1 MCGISGRYSI
11 NGLSKN
17 EQSAFFESSKVS
29 HANRGPDGFGQY
41 TSDDVKVVLTH
52 SRLSLV
58 DLSHNGH
65 QPMKKHGLVLVFNGE
80 VYNFRAIKAELEADG
95 YTFFSQ
101 SDTEVILSAYD
112 KWGDDC
118 FKRFNGPLAVAL
130 YNEETGQL
138 LLARDRVGEKPLYY
152 FIDEDDASVYFSS
165 TIKQIM
171 RAANN
176 TWQLNEDRIIA
187 DLIFNFWS
195 DKEQTHIK
203 NIDNV
208 PVASI
213 VKIDTKTGSRS
224 VQKYWELTANETSN
238 DEQTII
244 RDVDDLLMDAV
255 DMRVQL
261 DAPLGAIL
269 SGGIDSTLLVSMTKN
284 ALQYAP
290 TCFTLSRNDHIDDD
304 LFYATKYCDEHGLP
318 HVKVALNDKD
328 LNQEAFINATREM
341 EEPSLD
347 QVYLYISRNYET
359 ARQSGL
365 KAVLN
370 GQGADEIF
378 LGYLDFYSFLRDE
391 ANYSD
396 RHAFE
401 SYWFNQSPLKE
412 SLDEERIKRI
422 INQNIE
428 KNYVPVA
435 SDDVLNSV
443 LRFGVKTHLQ
453 SLLAQ
458 EDKQS
463 MRWSVECR
471 TAFTDYRLVEYMS
484 AVPSRIK
491 MLDNKEKYVLRQV
504 AKKHLPDYI
513 INRKK
518 LGFPDLPD
526 NREALVASMIDDG
539 LLKNSPVLSRILSHK
554 VIEYPNDLPLY
565 MKWKL
570 CSVAILERSIL

>member
-11 NGLSKN
+11 NGVSQS
-17 EQSAFFESSKVS
+17 EQGIFFESSKVS
-29 HANRGPDGFGQY
+29 HANRGPDDFGQF
-41 TSDDVKVVLTH
+41 TSSDSRVVLTH

-80 VYNFRAIKAELEADG
+80 VYNFRAIRAELEADG
-95 YTFFSQ
+95 YAFFSQ

-118 FKRFNGPLAVAL
+118 FKRFNGPLAAIL
-130 YNEETGQL
+130 YNEETGEL
-138 LLARDRVGEKPLYY
+138 LLVRDRVGEKPLYY
-152 FIDEDDASVYFSS
+152 FIDEGNASVYFGS

-171 RAANN
+171 KAADRV
-176 TWQLNEDRIIA
+176 WQLNEDRIIA

-195 DKEQTHIK
+195 DKEHTHIDG
-203 NIDNV
+203 IDNV

-213 VKIDTKTGSRS
+213 VKIDTKTGDR
-224 VQKYWELTANETSN
+224 VVEKYWELTANEVHS
-238 DEQTII
+238 DEETII
-244 RDVDDLLMDAV
+244 RDVDELLRDAV
-255 DMRVQL
+255 DMRVKL

-284 ALQYAP
+284 VLPYAP
-290 TCFTLSRNDHIDDD
+290 TCFTLSRNDHMDDD

-318 HVKVALNDKD
+318 HVKVALNDAD
-328 LNQEAFINATREM
+328 LNQEAFISATREM

-391 ANYSD
+391 VNYSD
-396 RHAFE
+396 HQAFE
-401 SYWFNQSPLKE
+401 NYWFNQSPLKE
-412 SLDEERIKRI
+412 SLDEERVKRI
-422 INQNIE
+422 IQDNIR
-428 KNYVPVA
+428 KNYMPVA
-435 SDDVLNSV
+435 SKDALNSV

-491 MLDNKEKYVLRQV
+491 MLDDKEKYVLRQV

-526 NREALVASMIDDG
+526 DREALITSMIDDG
-539 LLKNSPVLSRILSHK
+539 LLKNSPLLNRILSHK

>member
-1 MCGISGRYSI
+1 MCGISGLYSI
-11 NGLSKN
+11 NGLSQN

-29 HANRGPDGFGQY
+29 HINRGPDDFGQY
-41 TSDDVKVVLTH
+41 TSNDSKVVLTH

-80 VYNFRAIKAELEADG
+80 VYNFRAIRAELEADG

-118 FKRFNGPLAVAL
+118 FRRFNGPLATAL
-130 YNEETGQL
+130 YNEETGEL

-152 FIDEDDASVYFSS
+152 FIDADDTLVYFGS
-165 TIKQIM
+165 TMKQIM
-171 RAANN
+171 KAANN

-195 DKEQTHIK
+195 DKEHTHIDG
-203 NIDNV
+203 IDNV

-213 VKIDTKTGSRS
+213 VKIDTNTGSR
-224 VQKYWELTANETSN
+224 VVEKYWELSANETHN
-238 DEQTII
+238 DEETII
-244 RDVDDLLMDAV
+244 RDVDELLMDAV
-255 DMRVQL
+255 DMRVKL

-284 ALQYAP
+284 ALPYAP
-290 TCFTLSRNDHIDDD
+290 TCFTLSRKDHMDDD

-318 HVKVALNDKD
+318 HVKVALNDVD

-396 RHAFE
+396 RQAFE
-401 SYWFNQSPLKE
+401 DYWFNQSPLKE
-412 SLDEERIKRI
+412 SLDAERVKRI
-422 INQNIE
+422 VKENVE

-435 SDDVLNSV
+435 SKDVLNSV

-491 MLDNKEKYVLRQV
+491 MLDDKEKYVLRQV

-526 NREALVASMIDDG
+526 NREALIISMIDDG
-539 LLKNSPVLSRILSHK
+539 LLKKSPLLNRILSHK